1 MRNPS
6 LRSQQSIHDA
16 EPAGQAMA
24 DGWRRLLEEESEHQW
39 LTLAMFTAF
48 VVVGAFA
55 INATEHFVGDRIAQV
70 DALHKG
76 ALVVHIEYQYDESYT
91 ALVFSPSEGYHLFTE
106 FADGANAEVYTPQR
120 NDLGGQVNLMNAMP
134 CGEFLLSVE
143 PNRVVFFF
151 YYMEIT

>member
-1 MRNPS
+1 
-6 LRSQQSIHDA
+6 
-16 EPAGQAMA
+16 MA

-76 ALVVHIEYQYDESYT
+76 ALVVHIEYHDDGESYT
-91 ALVFSPSEGYHLFTE
+91 ALVFSPSEGTTCSRSLPT
-106 FADGANAEVYTPQR
+106 ARTPRSTRLNATIWEAKST
-120 NDLGGQVNLMNAMP
+120 
-134 CGEFLLSVE
+134 S
-143 PNRVVFFF
+143 
-151 YYMEIT
+151 